1 MSQPSVSII
10 VPVYNV
16 ELYIRKCIESI
27 YRQGLD
33 DGSFEVIIVN
43 DGSKDQSMEAISDII
58 EQHNNIIVINQE
70 NQGLSVARNNGIK
83 MAKGE
88 YVFMPDPDDLLVDNS
103 LAYLVGKAISSK
115 ADLVVADHFRMNSL
129 LMDQIAQVSLGRED
143 GMVVEKSGEELFM
156 QDLNPKCCFV
166 WQTLYR
172 KSFLTDNNIYFE
184 PGIYY
189 EDFPFTHEC
198 YLKAKKCLR
207 VSWLLYVYRE
217 CRPNAITSSYSVRA
231 GKDLVVAIAKTWEL
245 TKKNNSPQVQSKIKD
260 DVFSLF
266 YFNLHE
272 IVKLKTRREKYRVID
287 SFKETVPDLRFRNGK
302 RQKLC
307 SFLYHY
313 MPHTFVRIASF
324 IFGF

>member
-1 MSQPSVSII
+1 MSQPAVSII

-43 DGSKDQSMEAISDII
+43 DGSQDQSMEAISDII

-103 LAYLVGKAISSK
+103 LAYLVGKAILSK

-129 LMDQIAQVSLGRED
+129 LMDQIAQLSLGRED
-143 GMVVEKSGEELFM
+143 GMVVEKTGEELFL
-156 QDLNPKCCFV
+156 QDLNPEQCYV
-166 WQTLYR
+166 WRALYR
-172 KSFLTDNNIYFE
+172 KSFLTDNNINFE

-217 CRPNAITSSYSVRA
+217 CRPNAITSSYSVRT
-231 GKDLVVAIAKTWEL
+231 GKDLGVAIAKTWAL
-245 TKKNNSPQVQSKIKD
+245 TKNDYIPQIQTKLND
-260 DVFSLF
+260 DIFSLF
-266 YFNLHE
+266 YYNLHE
-272 IVKLKTRREKYRVID
+272 IVKLKTRREKNRVID
-287 SFKETVPDLRFRNGK
+287 SFKETVPDLRFRHGK

-313 MPHTFVRIASF
+313 MPHTFVHIAPF
-324 IFGF
+324 IFSF